1 MQITAEQTDALTEL
15 VNIGVGH
22 AASTLNSLI
31 GHKIRL
37 VVPHIEVISME
48 DIVNNP
54 EICGSNGISAVSMAF
69 RGSFNGNASLMFPIE
84 SASTLVCV
92 LNDEPAESEQ
102 LDELRSGTLAEVG
115 NILLNGVM
123 GSIGNMLAASLNY
136 SVPSYHESSL
146 TDILG
151 HQQTEAVL
159 LARANFYI
167 DELCI
172 EGNILLFF
180 EIESFHALINAVD
193 QALAA

>member
-1 MQITAEQTDALTEL
+1 MQITAEQTDAITEL

-37 VVPHIEVISME
+37 VVPHVEIVSME
-48 DIVNNP
+48 TITNNP
-54 EICGSNGISAVSMAF
+54 ELCGNSDISAVSMAF
-69 RGSFNGNASLMFPIE
+69 RGSLKGNASLMFPVDA
-84 SASTLVCV
+84 ASTLVCV
-92 LNDEPAESEQ
+92 LNDEPAGSPQ

-123 GSIGNMLAASLNY
+123 GSIGNMLSVNLNY

-146 TDILG
+146 PDILG
-151 HQQTEAVL
+151 HQHAEAVL
-159 LARANFYI
+159 LARANFHI
-167 DELCI
+167 DELRI

-180 EIESFHALINAVD
+180 EIESFHALVNAVNESL
-193 QALAA
+193 LA

>member
-1 MQITAEQTDALTEL
+1 MRITAEQTDALTEL

-37 VVPHIEVISME
+37 VVPHIEVVSLDDVI
-48 DIVNNP
+48 NNP
-54 EICGSNGISAVSMAF
+54 EVSSSNDISAVSMGF

-92 LNDEPAESEQ
+92 LNDEPPESEQ

-115 NILLNGVM
+115 NILINGVM

-146 TDILG
+146 ADILG
-151 HQQTEAVL
+151 HEQNEAVL
-159 LARANFYI
+159 LARTNFFI
-167 DELCI
+167 DELRI